1 MPLSLRNLDYIRSK
15 DPRLAET
22 FKDLAEQFATLESQ
36 VNGSA
41 TGEPKA
47 PPAINSLV
55 VTAQNGHFSA
65 AISDNN
71 QSLYRGVGYFLEHAD
86 NPNFTDPQII
96 HLGTTRNWNGFLG
109 NVTRFWRAYSAY
121 PGSPSSAPAY
131 HGGNAIPQ
139 PVSGGGTVP
148 GAVFQPSQ
156 GSGTG
161 AQGVGL
167 SGFGP
172 VPYRGVKPPIR

>member
-1 MPLSLRNLDYIRSK
+1 MPLALRNLDYIRSK

-22 FKDLAEQFATLESQ
+22 FKDIVEQFAVLESQ

-47 PPAINSLV
+47 PPAVNSV
-55 VTAQNGHFSA
+55 NVMGGGGIFDI
-65 AISDNN
+65 AITDRSD
-71 QSLYRGVGYFLEHAD
+71 SLYRGIHYFVDHSD
-86 NPNFTDPQII
+86 TPQFTNFQTI
-96 HLGTTRNWNGFLG
+96 HVGTTRNWRGTLG
-109 NVTRFWRAYSAY
+109 STSRYFRAYSAY
-121 PGSPSSAPAY
+121 PTGVASAPAY
-131 HGGNAIPQ
+131 HGGNTQPQ
-139 PVSGGGTVP
+139 IVDASGASEP
-148 GAVFQPSQ
+148 PFQASQ

-172 VPYRGVKPPIR
+172 VPFRGTKPPIR